1 MALAERSAAEASE
14 LCGTLSGHAPWG
26 AQADA
31 ARARVALA
39 RGRAEEATTFA
50 RAAIEALEAARHED
64 LNLDVLLPSARIL
77 METGAPEWEE
87 GVRPYVQFSLAMVA
101 QRTMDEDVRVRWLR
115 GPLGSEMA
123 ALAGPIE
130 AAATPGGRCR
140 RARRR
145 RHAAV
150 AEHRAGQD
158 ERRDRRRARDRR
170 AGRGAAARRAVRDD
184 RRVVARGRHRVRVP
198 GAGPVSAREDR

>member
-14 LCGTLSGHAPWG
+14 LAATLPGHAPWG

-39 RGRAEEATTFA
+39 RGRRRRGDGVRAR
-50 RAAIEALEAARHED
+50 RAARRCEAARHED
-64 LNLDVLLPSARIL
+64 LNLDVLLPSARVL

-87 GVRPYVQFSLAMVA
+87 GVRPYVQLSLAMVA

-115 GPLGSEMA
+115 GPLGRRDGGA
-123 ALAGPIE
+123 RRADRHDRGVRR
-130 AAATPGGRCR
+130 PGR

-145 RHAAV
+145 RHDLLLQSLVQGKTNAEIAGELGIDEPAV
-150 AEHRAGQD
+150 
-158 ERRDRRRARDRR
+158 ERRLGELFATIGASSRADATAFAFRE
-170 AGRGAAARRAVRDD
+170 
-184 RRVVARGRHRVRVP
+184 RVL
-198 GAGPVSAREDR
+198 